1 PWGGFYAI
9 GKLDGFEL
17 HLKEAP
23 KNPAERKHRRD
34 NEHLDAAAGVDIGN
48 VADDVVDRMTLV
60 AALDMRD
67 KLSTILARQRVLLTL
82 PRPTRL
88 GKHLMKKRQLASIP
102 DAELKVMEEL
112 WRRGE
117 ATIRDLRDAL
127 YPQGGSSKFAT
138 VQKLLA
144 RLGAKKLVRRRK
156 NEANWVFHAVVA
168 RNDLIGGEL
177 RRVADR
183 LSGNSLAPLLTYLVE
198 AGELTSKERVHLR
211 NLLDEEP
218 GAMRPPGADKS

>member
-1 PWGGFYAI
+1 
-9 GKLDGFEL
+9 
-17 HLKEAP
+17 
-23 KNPAERKHRRD
+23 
-34 NEHLDAAAGVDIGN
+34 
-48 VADDVVDRMTLV
+48 
-60 AALDMRD
+60 
-67 KLSTILARQRVLLTL
+67 
-82 PRPTRL
+82 
-88 GKHLMKKRQLASIP
+88 MKKRPFASIP

-127 YPQGGSSKFAT
+127 YPRGGNSEFAT

-144 RLGAKKLVRRRK
+144 RLVAKDLVHRRK
-156 NEANWVFHAVVA
+156 HEGNWVFQAVVV

-183 LSGNSLAPLLTYLVE
+183 LSGNSLTPLLTYLVE
-198 AGELTSKERVHLR
+198 AGELTSKEKTHLR

-218 GAMRPPGADKS
+218 AAKRPPGAHQS